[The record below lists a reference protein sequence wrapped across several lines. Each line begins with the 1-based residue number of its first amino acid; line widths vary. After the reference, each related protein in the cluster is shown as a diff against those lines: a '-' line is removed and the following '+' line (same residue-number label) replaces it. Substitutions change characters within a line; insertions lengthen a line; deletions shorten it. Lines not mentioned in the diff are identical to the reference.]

1 MTEERDNVYGEE
13 LPAVTGGSTGC
24 LPKIRFGSLN

>member
-1 MTEERDNVYGEE
+1 MAEERDNVRSEE

-24 LPKIRFGSLN
+24 LPKIRFVSLN